1 MDSAR
6 RVECSEGFGDCGL
19 ADDDEVSRLLAECGE
34 ELVAAEEGFAEADAV
49 QINAR
54 VELAAAG
61 VEESVDAAASGR
73 LGEMGK
79 NGEAGDCDQ
88 RKTERVAQTLGG
100 AEADADPGEGAGA
113 VDYGDGFERLQAET
127 GAGREV
133 ADGWDEALGGSAT
146 GQAGADDARSVG
158 QDDAA
163 GGAAGVDEEDF
174 HAGDFRGIQ
183 TLCLSPKV
191 FV

>member
-1 MDSAR
+1 MRGRCGAGFRGAWFREDLGVSAAQVVGVEGGGR
-6 RVECSEGFGDCGL
+6 VEVVLPDAQEGEGQGVFCGGLGEETRVECSEGFGDCGL

-113 VDYGDGFERLQAET
+113 VDYGNGFERLQAET
-127 GAGREV
+127 GAGR
-133 ADGWDEALGGSAT
+133 
-146 GQAGADDARSVG
+146 
-158 QDDAA
+158 
-163 GGAAGVDEEDF
+163 
-174 HAGDFRGIQ
+174 
-183 TLCLSPKV
+183 
-191 FV
+191 